1 MDIYMDRRWKKIIA
15 SMLAATM
22 VLSNSNMTVFAG
34 EANDEDEAIM
44 VESDQNTVDFSSVE
58 ETEEESASLSEETQ
72 EEEPEIS
79 MDDEQEENLDMQKL
93 WENESVWRNWKK
105 S

>member
-1 MDIYMDRRWKKIIA
+1 MDRRWKKIIA

-44 VESDQNTVDFSSVE
+44 VESDQKTVDSSSVE
-58 ETEEESASLSEETQ
+58 ET
-72 EEEPEIS
+72 
-79 MDDEQEENLDMQKL
+79 
-93 WENESVWRNWKK
+93 
-105 S
+105 